1 MTFILLFEL
10 YLRYERYYMDIRVST
25 IWIIKAKLDYNLFV
39 DRIWIYSIHGYMVE
53 WISNMFHVEETINEI
68 DENINCTLNNY

>member
-39 DRIWIYSIHGYMVE
+39 DRI
-53 WISNMFHVEETINEI
+53 
-68 DENINCTLNNY
+68 

>member
-10 YLRYERYYMDIRVST
+10 YLTYERYYMDIRVST

-39 DRIWIYSIHGYMVE
+39 DRI
-53 WISNMFHVEETINEI
+53 
-68 DENINCTLNNY
+68 